1 MYYVNREQIELRL
14 KAIPEIAEGLRRVSS
29 GWTGDLMQGLVQERC
44 LHLAIE
50 TVTDAGSYL
59 IDGFI
64 MRDASSYEDIISI
77 IHGEEVIDESVFAPI
92 YELVSLR
99 KPLVQEYFRWK
110 RTELHKLTPLLPE
123 VLERFAAS
131 VEGYLDRELG
141 TQPAGSK

>member
-14 KAIPEIAEGLRRVSS
+14 KAIPEIAEGLRQVTSS
-29 GWTGDLMQGLVQERC
+29 WTGDFMQGLVQERC

-77 IHGEEVIDESVFAPI
+77 IHEEKVIDDSVFAPI

-99 KPLVQEYFRWK
+99 KPLVQEYFRWN

-123 VLERFAAS
+123 VLERFGAG
-131 VEGYLDRELG
+131 VEGYLNRELG
-141 TQPAGSK
+141 PQPARG